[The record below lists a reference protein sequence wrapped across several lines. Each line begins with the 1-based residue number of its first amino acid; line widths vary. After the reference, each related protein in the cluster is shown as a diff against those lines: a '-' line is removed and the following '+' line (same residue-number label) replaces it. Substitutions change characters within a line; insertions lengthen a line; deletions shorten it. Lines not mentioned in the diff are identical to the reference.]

1 MRGDAAPRVVMVI
14 FGTDCG
20 FGLVGIIFMST
31 PAHLAAFSC
40 ALLLRN
46 TTAHE
51 ISLRLFTNGRTRIV

>member
-1 MRGDAAPRVVMVI
+1 MVI

-20 FGLVGIIFMST
+20 FGLVGIIFMAA

-51 ISLRLFTNGRTRIV
+51 ISLGLFTNGRKRIV